1 MIYSLEEHNITNSL
15 EIESALSELSFDLIK
30 ENIREQIHNL
40 DSNIDYINPI
50 EDRFNVILEEFGE
63 DEDIVRAASETMHN
77 LYNFILEEIAESFD
91 IDINIDAISLD
102 ALPETTNSIYQFLVL
117 KARKNITKFYA
128 KYIIKIKKGLLE
140 PYIGEKRKDILSTVL
155 KKQTKNKDDI
165 IILSK
170 SPSIF
175 KAIVSNM
182 DFDSETLIS
191 FVADNEYY
199 AIVMKNLIDSDIIM
213 GNIMDKYTVMIRDN
227 SDLYD
232 DIYSRVYKK
241 LTKKLIKY

>member
-128 KYIIKIKKGLLE
+128 KYIIKNKKGLIE
-140 PYIGEKRKDILSTVL
+140 PYIGEKRKDILSSVL